1 LLVELVLLYRR
12 KEGNPMFVRPTW
24 AEIQLDNLAHNIQGI
39 HAKLPAGTRLMAV
52 VKANAYGHGAI
63 PVARKALEAGAT
75 YLAVASVDEALELR
89 NAGIRAPILVLG
101 YTPPG
106 QAALVVEHD
115 LTQTLYQEEMLQALS
130 KAALEAGQLAKVHVK
145 ADTGMGRLGFTA
157 AAETTAFVKQAQ
169 STPGVVVEGLFTHFA
184 TADEAD
190 TSYAEEQLARW
201 RELLSACAEEG
212 LQIPLQH
219 ISNSAG
225 ILHLPHSP
233 GNMVRLGISMYG
245 CWPSE
250 EVAREVELRPVM
262 RLVTQ
267 IVHLKTVAPG
277 TKISYGATYET
288 QRPAKIATIPI
299 GYADGYSRLLSNRA
313 DVLVR
318 GQRAPIRGR
327 VCMDQLMIDVTD
339 IEGVQLGDE
348 AVLYGAQGSDEITL
362 DEIAGIIGTISY
374 EVACAVGR
382 RVPRLYTEGQEIV
395 EVRTM

>member
-1 LLVELVLLYRR
+1 
-12 KEGNPMFVRPTW
+12 MFVRPTW
-24 AEIQLDNLAHNIQGI
+24 AEIHLDNLAHNIQGI
-39 HAKLPAGTRLMAV
+39 HALLPAGTRLMAV

-63 PVARKALEAGAT
+63 PVARKALQAGAT

-89 NAGIRAPILVLG
+89 KAGIHAPILVLG

-115 LTQTLYQEEMLQALS
+115 LTQTLYQEDMLAALS
-130 KAALEAGQLAKVHVK
+130 AAALEAGQLAKVHVK
-145 ADTGMGRLGFTA
+145 ADTGMGRLGFTTVA
-157 AAETTAFVKQAQ
+157 DTTAFVKQAQ
-169 STPGVVVEGLFTHFA
+169 STAGVVVEGLFTHFA

-201 RELLSACAEEG
+201 RDLLSACAEEG

-250 EVAREVELRPVM
+250 EVPHEVELRPVM
-262 RLVTQ
+262 KLVSQ
-267 IVHLKTVAPG
+267 IVHLKDVGPG
-277 TKISYGATYET
+277 TKISYGAMFEA
-288 QRPAKIATIPI
+288 QRPTKIATLPI

-313 DVLVR
+313 TVLVR
-318 GQRAPIRGR
+318 GQRARVVGR
-327 VCMDQLMIDVTD
+327 ICMDQLMVDVTD
-339 IEGVQLGDE
+339 IDDVQTGDE
-348 AVLYGAQGSDEITL
+348 VVLYGAQGSDEITV
-362 DEIAGIIGTISY
+362 DEVAGLIGTISY
-374 EVACAVGR
+374 EVICDLGR

-395 EVRTM
+395 EVRTI